1 MLTVKDTKRATVRV
15 LFDGRVVKQYHG
27 KDAQQR
33 FDQEVKV
40 LQYLKR
46 KGCKF
51 VPELL
56 EAQPDQLKIIT
67 TSCGVRVEQIS
78 PERVKQVFAELE
90 QYGVRHDDAEAR
102 NITYRHSDGRFC
114 VIDFEFATMLDEAAP
129 QDTV

>member
-1 MLTVKDTKRATVRV
+1 MLTVKDTKRATVRL

-27 KDAQQR
+27 KEAQQR

-40 LQYLKR
+40 LRYLKR

-102 NITYRHSDGRFC
+102 NITYRHADGRFC
-114 VIDFEFATMLDEAAP
+114 VIDFEFATILEDESPKA
-129 QDTV
+129 TT